1 MDYEDLTK
9 FYVIEI
15 KTFSLFC
22 AGTGLSKKKGKK
34 WGENFVS
41 Y

>member
-15 KTFSLFC
+15 KTFSCFD
-22 AGTGLSKKKGKK
+22 GGRGQKKKG
-34 WGENFVS
+34 
-41 Y
+41 

>member
-22 AGTGLSKKKGKK
+22 AGTGLSKKGVKN
-34 WGENFVS
+34 GEKIP
-41 Y
+41 